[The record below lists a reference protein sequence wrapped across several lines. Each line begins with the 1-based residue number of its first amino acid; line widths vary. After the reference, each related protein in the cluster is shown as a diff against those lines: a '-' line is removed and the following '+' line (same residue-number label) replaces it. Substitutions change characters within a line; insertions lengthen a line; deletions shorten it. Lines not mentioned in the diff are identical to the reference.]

1 MRRLGYQR
9 YGVHGGDV
17 GGGVSGLVA
26 ALDGEHVTGS
36 GYLAIQNSRPQTI
49 GYGLTDSPLL
59 QLAWIAERS
68 TDRPTCRSTAINC
81 GNGRA
86 RG

>member
-26 ALDGEHVTGS
+26 ALDGEHVTGLHVVTDPLTAAAVATFIP
-36 GYLAIQNSRPQTI
+36 GGWPNILIRTIRPA
-49 GYGLTDSPLL
+49 S
-59 QLAWIAERS
+59 
-68 TDRPTCRSTAINC
+68 
-81 GNGRA
+81 
-86 RG
+86 